1 MVVLR
6 KKEEDR
12 SFKEYREECSLKV
25 YGEEDGSLKE
35 EREEDGSLKEY
46 RVECS
51 LKEYREEDGC
61 LKQKKIGRCVN
72 AGRLLSYIPYK
83 LFTDQSQLQQSL
95 GAFYISGDNSNAST
109 SSLPGNSYSG
119 NKCISHENDDLQK
132 ADILSVSDD
141 RHETVFPSTKKL
153 SDSSLTLGSLSP
165 SKPARP
171 LNQTTTGHSMGRA
184 GDPQFLNEFYS
195 NSRLHHLS
203 TWKSEFREY
212 VNQLQKK
219 GGDFIGRMRLQQKV
233 ESSGGSSEMQTGKL
247 KRCIMHID
255 MDCFFVSV
263 GLRNRPDLKGK
274 PIAVTHSKGRGAPAN
289 TPGSDVDFEKK
300 QWELKRQ
307 RGGKKGPQKTAYL
320 LEQDFPDV
328 SESESEE
335 EEPPTKIVVLDTHET
350 FHSMAEIASCSYEAR
365 QAGVKNGMFM
375 GKARQLCPDLV
386 TIPYDFEGYQVVSK
400 LLYDTVASY
409 THDIE
414 AVSCDEMLV
423 DCTDLLAVTGAT
435 PEEFASMLR
444 QEIYDKT
451 GCTASAGL
459 APNIL
464 LAKMATRKAKPN
476 GQYYLSSEH
485 VKDFIVSQSVKDIP
499 GVGWSMMRKFET
511 LNVVTCGDLQKTPL
525 ETLQK
530 EFGPKTGQSLFNYC
544 RGKDDRQVTVA
555 HQRKSV
561 SAEVNYGIR
570 FHTDSEAVKFVQEL
584 AEEVQ
589 NRLRNI
595 DMKGKTITLKLMVRR
610 PDAPRQTA
618 KFMGHGICNNISK
631 SVTLPMATDDAKVI
645 GKECVAILRQ
655 QKAQAADIRGVGIQV
670 HRLEPAVLGPPAQK
684 GHQSILNF
692 TVGTNIASGSKSSP
706 EKLSSPGKFLTSGK
720 QPSPGKVSSIGNGTS
735 ENELFKTT
743 VIKTSNMNGNMSRSS
758 LWNHSSQGKHL
769 SPAKTSNQ
777 EGLIQADKN
786 TDVNVIVSN
795 DQQIHTAGNIRTLA
809 GRDVLKEKAKNEPVL
824 LIKEDESSEDNE
836 IRNDYN
842 DNFADDDSLA
852 FIQPSGCIMEEL
864 ARRKTAKK
872 IIPPLPVLIDIPTP
886 VTPKSH
892 TWNNCKETLKE
903 DQSKDYFPSP
913 SQIDPEVL
921 RELPTPIR
929 EQIVKEI
936 NSRQKNKAKIHV
948 EKEPAPGC
956 SHWQETSSRRDDTR
970 TKSDRS
976 DDHEGDI
983 VPLPSPSQLDL
994 SCLNA
999 LPEDMQAEIRAA
1011 YAVQNSRL
1019 SSGDN
1024 KSPSKASPT
1033 KKVSPS
1039 KRSKGKNKSPT
1050 FKVPHGRPVI
1060 HGHSRKGS
1068 RGRPKKLEFTST
1080 KPVVGKGFHAQ
1091 QIQEPEPSCNLAPAD
1106 SDTDVGNIP
1115 KHDTADISTNKQ
1127 TCGSVNLC
1135 GAVTPAEVKSLIKEW
1150 LVSVSVPEKDDEAVM
1165 TDYLQELV
1173 LDKNLE
1179 QVEIVLKCLY
1189 RYIHVHKAAGW
1200 FSALER
1206 ILAHTQIV
1214 IQSFY
1219 GSTLKFI
1226 QQWQLENGNEEFQC
1240 LITNK

>member
-1 MVVLR
+1 MR
-6 KKEEDR
+6 R
-12 SFKEYREECSLKV
+12 SRGRGHQRSRGDGWDGWGGYMQAKRQKLQEQYK
-25 YGEEDGSLKE
+25 GEEVASQIFKGVSIYVNGYTKPSSDELKRLIILHGGQYE
-35 EREEDGSLKEY
+35 HYLFKTRVTHVIATNLPDSKVKEFQ
-46 RVECS
+46 E
-51 LKEYREEDGC
+51 
-61 LKQKKIGRCVN
+61 KKVVKPEWITDSVN

-83 LFTDQSQLQQSL
+83 LFTDRSQLQQSL
-95 GAFYISGDNSNAST
+95 GVFSISGDT
-109 SSLPGNSYSG
+109 SIAYSSS
-119 NKCISHENDDLQK
+119 CISQESDDLQK
-132 ADILSVSDD
+132 ADHKSLSDD
-141 RHETVFPSTKKL
+141 KHENTISETAFPSTRNLTK
-153 SDSSLTLGSLSP
+153 SSLTSVSLSP
-165 SKPARP
+165 SKSANP
-171 LNQTTTGHSMGRA
+171 LNHTMTGYSMGRA

-233 ESSGGSSEMQTGKL
+233 ESSGGSSEKQTGKL

-274 PIAVTHSKGRGAPAN
+274 PVAVTHSKGRGAPAN
-289 TPGSDVDFEKK
+289 TPGSDLDFEKK
-300 QWELKRQ
+300 QWELKQQ
-307 RGGKKGPQKTAYL
+307 RGGKKGPQKEDHL
-320 LEQDFPDV
+320 LEHDFPDL

-335 EEPPTKIVVLDTHET
+335 EEPPSKIVVLDTQEK

-365 QAGVKNGMFM
+365 QAGVRNGMFM

-386 TIPYDFEGYQVVSK
+386 TIPYDFEGYQIVSK

-423 DCTDLLAVTGAT
+423 DCTDLLAATGAT

-464 LAKMATRKAKPN
+464 LAKMATKKAKPN
-476 GQYYLSSEH
+476 GQFYLTSED

-499 GVGWSMMRKFET
+499 GVGWSMMRKFEI

-525 ETLQK
+525 ETLLK
-530 EFGPKTGQSLFNYC
+530 EFGPKTGKSLFHYC
-544 RGKDDRQVTVA
+544 RGKDDRQVTVE

-589 NRLRNI
+589 SRLRNI

-610 PDAPRQTA
+610 PDAPRETA
-618 KFMGHGICNNISK
+618 KFMGHGVCNNISK

-655 QKAQAADIRGVGIQV
+655 QKAQAADFRGVGIQV
-670 HRLEPAVLGPPAQK
+670 HRLEPAVLGPPSQK

-692 TVGTNIASGSKSSP
+692 AVSTNPASVSKSSP
-706 EKLSSPGKFLTSGK
+706 VKQSSPGKFLTSGK
-720 QPSPGKVSSIGNGTS
+720 QPPPGKVSSIGNDTKQCDF
-735 ENELFKTT
+735 FKTS
-743 VIKTSNMNGNMSRSS
+743 VIKTSTLNGNMSSPCNNSS
-758 LWNHSSQGKHL
+758 PGKHL
-769 SPAKTSNQ
+769 SPGKHSNQ
-777 EGLIQADKN
+777 EGLIQVDKCTN
-786 TDVNVIVSN
+786 VNSIVSN
-795 DQQIHTAGNIRTLA
+795 DKQMDTSTVGDIQTLK
-809 GRDVLKEKAKNEPVL
+809 GRAVLKEIEEEPVL
-824 LIKEDESSEDNE
+824 LIKNDESNE
-836 IRNDYN
+836 ENELS

-852 FIQPSGCIMEEL
+852 FIHPSGCIMEEL

-886 VTPKSH
+886 ETPKSR
-892 TWNNCKETLKE
+892 TRNSSKDTIQA
-903 DQSKDYFPSP
+903 DQSKDYF
-913 SQIDPEVL
+913 
-921 RELPTPIR
+921 
-929 EQIVKEI
+929 
-936 NSRQKNKAKIHV
+936 
-948 EKEPAPGC
+948 
-956 SHWQETSSRRDDTR
+956 
-970 TKSDRS
+970 
-976 DDHEGDI
+976 
-983 VPLPSPSQLDL
+983 PSPSQLDL

-1011 YAVQNSRL
+1011 YAMQNSRQ
-1019 SSGDN
+1019 SSGNN
-1024 KSPSKASPT
+1024 KSPAKAHTNVSPK

-1039 KRSKGKNKSPT
+1039 KRSSPSKGKYKSPT
-1050 FKVPHGRPVI
+1050 FKVPRGRPVS
-1060 HGHSRKGS
+1060 HGHIRR

-1080 KPVVGKGFHAQ
+1080 KPVVQKGFHTQ
-1091 QIQEPEPSCNLAPAD
+1091 QIEEQEPSCSPALGD
-1106 SDTDVGNIP
+1106 SDKDVENIS
-1115 KHDTADISTNKQ
+1115 KHVTAELDISTSNSKK
-1127 TCGSVNLC
+1127 TCRSVNLH

-1150 LVSVSVPEKDDEAVM
+1150 LVSVSAPEKDDEAVM

-1200 FSALER
+1200 FSALRR
-1206 ILAHTQIV
+1206 ILNHTQIV

-1219 GSTLKFI
+1219 GSTLKSM
-1226 QQWQLENGNEEFQC
+1226 QQWQLECGNEEFPC
-1240 LITNK
+1240 HITYE